1 MDAVRVVALLIYAFG
16 AFAFGA
22 LSVLHTRQYIRS
34 RWPGSSEESPCWAS
48 FAMVLLSFVCLVWFL
63 INLVLLLAP
72 LTPNLDTAPL
82 LAIFIGT
89 VFLFPPLLM
98 HVVWAEARD
107 SVSGRGWGFAV
118 LAMWVVSQPVPVL
131 GILLFMGWIEP
142 PTWMPALDLGIMINS
157 LFALAG
163 IYSVTLLVKSRRR
176 GESARRRGSRKSYT
190 WLFGLVV
197 VVALF
202 ALFANLDLFP
212 IGEFIDLIV
221 LRSLPLAFLLVGSYV
236 DNRFEFFDL
245 FVKRGASMFVTV
257 LAVAACMALVLPWL
271 MVLELGSAA
280 PWVWAVILLPV
291 VATVPFIHRK
301 LGQWLDNV
309 WLGRRFTAVEAVKHF
324 LASMKIS
331 TSERQLVE
339 NAESGISEVFRAPT
353 RIDVDLREAAPLE
366 FKEALEVPIRSDRR
380 SLGVV
385 RLGPRANNM
394 PYFSEDVA
402 LLGSLAEV
410 FAYTLENVRL
420 QRKKQ
425 EQEERARELSLHASR
440 SELKALRAQINPHF
454 LFNALNAIA
463 GLIHKDPLR
472 ADRAVEQ
479 LAEVFRYTLRRSE
492 SEWAL
497 LEDELE
503 LARAYLEVQQ
513 ARFGPRL
520 EFEIRSDRAVN
531 AMRIPTMMVQTLVEN
546 AVKHGVSSARGP
558 GRIEILAAR
567 DGDRLRITVADSGPG
582 FPDGDRPR
590 EPGAGDIDTGYGLRN
605 IRERLR
611 GHFDEAARLEADR
624 DPDRE
629 MTVVALELPISGL
642 PTYADDAAGGGR
654 GTPAG

>member
-1 MDAVRVVALLIYAFG
+1 MNAVRVVALLIYSFG
-16 AFAFGA
+16 AFAYGA
-22 LSVLHTRQYIRS
+22 LSVLHSRQYVRS
-34 RWPGSSEESPCWAS
+34 RWPKPGEEPGCRLS
-48 FAMVLLSFVCLVWFL
+48 FAMVLLSVVCFAWFV
-63 INLVLLLAP
+63 INFIVLLVQVTPGVSTGP
-72 LTPNLDTAPL
+72 LWATFVG
-82 LAIFIGT
+82 I

-98 HVVWAEARD
+98 QVVWSETRD
-107 SVSGRGWGFAV
+107 SVRGRVWGLAV
-118 LAMWVVSQPVPVL
+118 LAMWLVSQPLSLL
-131 GILLFMGWIEP
+131 GILLLLKWIEP
-142 PTWMPALDLGIMINS
+142 QTWMPRFDLGVVINT

-163 IYSVTLLVKSRRR
+163 VYSVTVLVRSKR
-176 GESARRRGSRKSYT
+176 GRKPAPERGSRRSYT

-197 VVALF
+197 VVAVV
-202 ALFANLDLFP
+202 ALFANLGLIP
-212 IGEFIDLIV
+212 LAELIDLIV
-221 LRSLPLAFLLVGSYV
+221 MRSLPLAFLLVGSYF

-245 FVKRGASMFVTV
+245 FVKRGVSLFVTV
-257 LAVAACMALVLPWL
+257 LGMAACLTLALPFLL
-271 MVLELGSAA
+271 ARELGSAA
-280 PWVWAVILLPV
+280 PWVWAVILLPL
-291 VATVPFIHRK
+291 VATVPFIYRK

-339 NAESGISEVFRAPT
+339 NAESGISEIFQAPT
-353 RIDVDLREAAPLE
+353 RIDVDLREAAPPE
-366 FKEALEVPIRSDRR
+366 FEQALEVPIRSDRG

-410 FAYTLENVRL
+410 FAYSLENVRL

-513 ARFGPRL
+513 ARFGSRL
-520 EFEIRSDRAVN
+520 EFEIRSDGGVTS
-531 AMRIPTMMVQTLVEN
+531 MRVPTMMVQTLLEN

-558 GRIEILAAR
+558 GRIEIVAAR
-567 DGDRLRITVADSGPG
+567 DGDRLRIAVADSGPG
-582 FPDGDRPR
+582 FPDGDIPR
-590 EPGAGDIDTGYGLRN
+590 DHGPRGVDAGYGLRN

-611 GHFDEAARLEADR
+611 RHFGEDARLDSRR
-624 DPDRE
+624 DGDRE
-629 MTVVALELPISGL
+629 MTVVSFELPISEL
-642 PTYADDAAGGGR
+642 PTLAEDVAGGGER
-654 GTPAG
+654 NTAR